1 MITIGILFVYAVGA
15 GVNVF
20 WLSIICGII
29 PLIFGA
35 IFMWM
40 PESPAYL
47 VVKDRNDEAMK
58 AYKWL
63 RGNGFDATEEIAEL
77 QNEEEERKANN
88 LSTKEALS
96 RPASKR
102 ALVISF
108 GLMFF
113 QQMSGINAVIFYTT
127 DIFKVSFFVVM
138 FNGFNYF

>member
-29 PLIFGA
+29 PLIFGVV
-35 IFMWM
+35 FMFM

-47 VVKDRNDEAMK
+47 VINDKSDAARN

-63 RGNGFDATEEIAEL
+63 RGNNFDSTEEIAEI

-127 DIFKVSFFVVM
+127 DIFNVR
-138 FNGFNYF
+138 N